1 MRLLVIG
8 PHFPPDVAPTGEV
21 LGGIVGG
28 ITDAGHR
35 VDVVTSLPW
44 YLRNRVEPEWSGRL
58 ARTETVDWGKI
69 TRLHPFPTDKR
80 NVPARALA
88 FGAFTI
94 EASVAALRGPRPD
107 GVLVMSPPLSLAE
120 AGWVA
125 ARRWRVPFVFNVQD
139 IFPDV
144 AIAVGSLTNER
155 IIRVARTVERQ
166 CYRRADA
173 VTVLSQELAANV
185 TAKLE
190 ASGAGH
196 GTEVR
201 VIPNF
206 VDCEA
211 IRPGPRDNGYRR
223 ELGLGDET
231 VVMYAG
237 NIGFSQSVELLVE
250 AARRMTD
257 RDDVVFV
264 VNGGGSGRAELE
276 RRAEGLPNVRFVGY
290 QPAERLPEVLAAA
303 DLHVVPLRRGL
314 GSSSVPSK
322 LYSILAAGRP
332 VLASIDP
339 GTEVSRV
346 LETAGAGVSVAPD
359 DQGAFDRA
367 LGEMLADRETLA
379 EQGRSGRTFVEKWLT
394 PTAAAAAYV
403 ELFQE
408 MQARRR
414 GER

>member
-21 LGGIVGG
+21 LAGIVGG
-28 ITDAGHR
+28 ITDVGHR

-58 ARTETVDWGKI
+58 ARTEEVEWGRI

-94 EASVAALRGPRPD
+94 EAAVAALRGPRPD

-144 AIAVGSLTNER
+144 AIAVGSLTSER
-155 IIRVARTVERQ
+155 IIRVARAVELQ

-173 VTVLSQELAANV
+173 VTVLSRELADNV

-190 ASGAGH
+190 RAGLAA

-211 IRPGPRDNGYRR
+211 IRPGPRDNAYRR
-223 ELGLGDET
+223 ELGLGDGT

-237 NIGFSQSVELLVE
+237 NIGFSQSVELLVG
-250 AARRMTD
+250 AARRLAD
-257 RDDVVFV
+257 RDDVAFV

-276 RRAEGLPNVRFVGY
+276 RQAAGLPNISFVGY

-322 LYSILAAGRP
+322 LYSVLAAGRP
-332 VLASIDP
+332 VLASVDP
-339 GTEVSRV
+339 GTEVARV
-346 LETAGAGVSVAPD
+346 LEASGAGVSVAPD

-367 LGEMLADRETLA
+367 LDAMIADPGRLAQRGA
-379 EQGRSGRTFVEKWLT
+379 AGRAFVEQWLT
-394 PTAAAAAYV
+394 PSAAAAAYLD
-403 ELFQE
+403 LFDE
-408 MQARRR
+408 MRARRA
-414 GER
+414 G